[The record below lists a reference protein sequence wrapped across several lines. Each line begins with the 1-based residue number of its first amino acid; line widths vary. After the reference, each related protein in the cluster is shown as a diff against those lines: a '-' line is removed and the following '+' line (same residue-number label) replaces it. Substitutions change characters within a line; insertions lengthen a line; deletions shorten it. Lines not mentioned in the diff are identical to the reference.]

1 MNIVTS
7 VYDKL
12 DLFDKPHQIL
22 TLLTSENVQEADTNL
37 QADIQNAFKKLDE
50 SSSDTQLQWTEDLL
64 EAVAYYDEHPLVFR
78 VYRGEDFSIRI
89 DLEEG
94 RDFSGFNLTIRK
106 ADDKTL
112 LSPNDTQGQPYSVEP
127 VQQAYI
133 VDLSLSEGQLVKV
146 FVLLENTD
154 GNDLANGNVA
164 TLLTTAYLLVEGSL
178 E

>member
-12 DLFDKPHQIL
+12 DLFENPHQIL
-22 TLLTSENVQEADTNL
+22 TLLTSENVQEADSNL

-78 VYRGEDFSIRI
+78 VYQGEDFSIRV

-112 LSPNDTQGQPYSVEP
+112 LSPDDTQGESHSMSP
-127 VQQAYI
+127 VQYAYI